1 MDVTRRTFAQILAAT
16 AVVDEAEAQAPP
28 AEGEDLKAAHDQA
41 RNFSQQLAKFQLPRA
56 TEPAFRFEA

>member
-16 AVVDEAEAQAPP
+16 AAVDEAAAQAPP
-28 AEGEDLKAAHDQA
+28 SEDEDLRAAHEQA
-41 RNFSQQLAKFQLPRA
+41 RNFSQQLAKFPLPRA